1 MTAHICVFLQPIATL
16 CPLRMFDRF
25 DILRADGGIVWIE
38 SASGL
43 QRAKER
49 IKLFAAN
56 QPGEYMCRYIEREP
70 SKPRHL

>member
-1 MTAHICVFLQPIATL
+1 
-16 CPLRMFDRF
+16 MFDRF